1 MHGAWPTDG
10 QRGLTCSKAVWQ
22 NQVGFTQDKPRIG
35 LHLWVL
41 LNIFLFL
48 TWANVNLKCK
58 CSTEV
63 RSGSVLSLKCP
74 YRISLLIKRY
84 LFIFFFNLQQYWSNF
99 RSILVPVPL
108 PCLLGRKPFCCAS
121 VVNPLHHAPGFALPW
136 LQPPSGVSR
145 WALPDQ
151 NTRCRPQLLILEFG
165 PGRGVALVSHTLHTE
180 GRGNPPFPDA
190 EAAPPCLGALARREG
205 NRSPWH

>member
-1 MHGAWPTDG
+1 M
-10 QRGLTCSKAVWQ
+10 SIQ
-22 NQVGFTQDKPRIG
+22 N
-35 LHLWVL
+35 
-41 LNIFLFL
+41 
-48 TWANVNLKCK
+48 
-58 CSTEV
+58 
-63 RSGSVLSLKCP
+63 
-74 YRISLLIKRY
+74 ISFNKKIPFY
-84 LFIFFFNLQQYWSNF
+84 FFFFLIF
-99 RSILVPVPL
+99 RDIGPISGVFWCLFPF